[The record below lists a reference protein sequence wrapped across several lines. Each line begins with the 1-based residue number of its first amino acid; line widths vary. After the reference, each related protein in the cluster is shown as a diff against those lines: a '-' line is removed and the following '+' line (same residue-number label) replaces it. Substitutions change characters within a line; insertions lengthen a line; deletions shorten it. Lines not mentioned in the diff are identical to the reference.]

1 MYTAVIQI
9 CYLVSVKP
17 YSDKLN
23 YFKDLF
29 NLLTKLFLTYLLI
42 LFTNFVDLSISNSGG
57 NQFLYVVLVNIGV
70 NLVIAT
76 IVPLKYILKQ
86 MKK

>member
-1 MYTAVIQI
+1 MYTEVIQI

-17 YSDKLN
+17 YIEKLN
-23 YFKDLF
+23 YYKDLF

-70 NLVIAT
+70 NLIIAM
-76 IVPLKYILKQ
+76 IVPLK
-86 MKK
+86 